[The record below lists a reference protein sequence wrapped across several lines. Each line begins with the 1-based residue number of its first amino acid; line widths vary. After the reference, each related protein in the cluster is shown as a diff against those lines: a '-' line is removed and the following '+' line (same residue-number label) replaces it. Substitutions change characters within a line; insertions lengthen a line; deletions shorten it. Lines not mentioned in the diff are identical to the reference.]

1 MATETADNKKLLDAI
16 RESQRIAEDKRVS
29 TRGGKKYSYVK
40 DRNSIFRKHFG
51 LDVSYH
57 SSYELTEPKVLSYKD
72 KNDKTIDKF
81 IPGSVIVKTEI
92 FYKNKFLACGL
103 AQEYRDS
110 NPVNIT
116 SAMENCQ
123 TSSLGRALACLDL
136 TGTEFASA
144 DEMQIMENNKGV
156 VDSLNKTHA
165 YDTSQEESNQV
176 NIPSKN
182 FDETPSVE
190 VSVSEFARIDAAI
203 NNAKHLGDLQTVFT
217 HDQIPIDSNE
227 QLNKIYK
234 DKEQRLNR
242 NKPTDD
248 GWDI

>member
-110 NPVNIT
+110 NPVNVT

-123 TSSLGRALACLDL
+123 TSSLGRALAMLDL

-156 VDSLNKTHA
+156 VDSLNNNSA
-165 YDTSQEESNQV
+165 NDTSQEESNQV

-182 FDETPSVE
+182 FDENPSAE
-190 VSVSEFARIDAAI
+190 VSETEFARISSLID
-203 NNAKHLGDLQTVFT
+203 KTKFLGDLQTVYT
-217 HDQIPIDSNE
+217 NNSIPIDSNE
-227 QLNKIYK
+227 QLHNLYEE
-234 DKEQRLNR
+234 KEVKLAR

>member
-1 MATETADNKKLLDAI
+1 MATETADNKKLSDAI
-16 RESQRIAEDKRVS
+16 QEVRNSESKAKDIK
-29 TRGGKKYSYVK
+29 GKSYLYVK

-57 SSYELTEPKVLSYKD
+57 SSYELTEPKVFSYKD
-72 KNDKTIDKF
+72 KDGKTIDKF

-156 VDSLNKTHA
+156 VDSLNNSSA
-165 YDTSQEESNQV
+165 NDTSQEESNQV

>member
-1 MATETADNKKLLDAI
+1 MATETADNKKLSDAI
-16 RESQRIAEDKRVS
+16 EEVRNSESKAKDIK
-29 TRGGKKYSYVK
+29 GKSYLYVK

-57 SSYELTEPKVLSYKD
+57 SSYELTEPKVFNYLD
-72 KNDKTIDKF
+72 KNGKEIHKF

-110 NPVNIT
+110 NPVNVT

-156 VDSLNKTHA
+156 VDSLNNSSA
-165 YDTSQEESNQV
+165 NDTSQEESNQV

-190 VSVSEFARIDAAI
+190 VSENEFARISSLIDK
-203 NNAKHLGDLQTVFT
+203 AKFLGDLQTVYT
-217 HDQIPIDSNE
+217 NDPIPIDSNE
-227 QLNKIYK
+227 QLHNLYEE
-234 DKEQRLNR
+234 KEVKLAR
-242 NKPTDD
+242 NKPTGEDWDD
-248 GWDI
+248 FI

>member
-1 MATETADNKKLLDAI
+1 MATETADNKKLFDAI
-16 RESQRIAEDKRVS
+16 NEVRNSEIKAKEIK
-29 TRGGKKYSYVK
+29 GKSYLYVK

-57 SSYELTEPKVLSYKD
+57 SSYELTDPKVFNYID
-72 KNDKTIDKF
+72 KNGKEIHKF
-81 IPGSVIVKTEI
+81 LPGSVIVKTEI

-103 AQEYRDS
+103 AQEFRDS
-110 NPVNIT
+110 NHINVT

-144 DEMQIMENNKGV
+144 DEMQIAAHNGKAIDELNNN
-156 VDSLNKTHA
+156 DAS
-165 YDTSQEESNQV
+165 DTQEKDKKH
-176 NIPSKN
+176 IPPIKDYEDDFSP
-182 FDETPSVE
+182 D
-190 VSVSEFARIDAAI
+190 VSESEFARISAALDGV
-203 NNAKHLGDLQTVFT
+203 KHLGQLGSVYTKDE
-217 HDQIPIDSNE
+217 IPIESNE
-227 QLNKIYK
+227 QLKKIYENK
-234 DKEQRLNR
+234 RALLTR

>member
-1 MATETADNKKLLDAI
+1 MATETADNKKLSDAI
-16 RESQRIAEDKRVS
+16 EEVRNSESKAKDIK
-29 TRGGKKYSYVK
+29 GKSYLYVK

-57 SSYELTEPKVLSYKD
+57 SSYELTEPKVFNYLD
-72 KNDKTIDKF
+72 KNGKEIHKF

-110 NPVNIT
+110 NPVNVT

-156 VDSLNKTHA
+156 VDSLNNSSA
-165 YDTSQEESNQV
+165 NDTSQEESNQV

-217 HDQIPIDSNE
+217 HDQIPIESNE

>member
-16 RESQRIAEDKRVS
+16 AESQRIAEDKRVS

-57 SSYELTEPKVLSYKD
+57 SSYELTDPKVLSYKD

-110 NPVNIT
+110 NPVNTT

-123 TSSLGRALACLDL
+123 TSSLGRALAMLDL

-144 DEMQIMENNKGV
+144 DEMQVMDHNKRV
-156 VDSLNKTHA
+156 VDDLLTSSAIDTQEIVNTHIPPKENEENLSPDVSL
-165 YDTSQEESNQV
+165 SNFTMIS
-176 NIPSKN
+176 N
-182 FDETPSVE
+182 T
-190 VSVSEFARIDAAI
+190 IDGS
-203 NNAKHLGDLQTVFT
+203 KHLGQLRSVYTKYKNE
-217 HDQIPIDSNE
+217 IDGNE
-227 QLNKIYK
+227 QLQGVYK
-234 DKEQRLNR
+234 NHEDKLNR
-242 NKPTDD
+242 NKPTDN

>member
-16 RESQRIAEDKRVS
+16 AESQRIEESKRVS

-57 SSYELTEPKVLSYKD
+57 SSYELTEPKVFSYKNN
-72 KNDKTIDKF
+72 KGELIEKF

-103 AQEYRDS
+103 AQEFRDS
-110 NPVNIT
+110 NPVNTT

-123 TSSLGRALACLDL
+123 TSSLGRALAMLDL

-144 DEMQIMENNKGV
+144 DEMQIMEINKRV
-156 VDSLNKTHA
+156 VDSTNNNDA
-165 YDTSQEESNQV
+165 SDTSEENK
-176 NIPSKN
+176 NHIPPISEN
-182 FDETPSVE
+182 DQSSE
-190 VSVSEFARIDAAI
+190 VSLSDFTMISNAIDGS
-203 NNAKHLGDLQTVFT
+203 KHLGQLRSIYTKFKNE
-217 HDQIPIDSNE
+217 IDSNE
-227 QLNKIYK
+227 QLQGVYKNHEEKI
-234 DKEQRLNR
+234 NR
-242 NKPTDD
+242 NKPKDN

>member
-1 MATETADNKKLLDAI
+1 MATETADNKKLSDAI
-16 RESQRIAEDKRVS
+16 QEVRNSESKAKDIK
-29 TRGGKKYSYVK
+29 GKSYLYVK

-57 SSYELTEPKVLSYKD
+57 SSYELTEPKVFNYLD
-72 KNDKTIDKF
+72 KNGKEIHKF

>member
-110 NPVNIT
+110 NPVNVT

-123 TSSLGRALACLDL
+123 TSSLGRALAMLDL

>member
-1 MATETADNKKLLDAI
+1 MATETADNKKLSDAI
-16 RESQRIAEDKRVS
+16 QEVRNSESKAKDIK
-29 TRGGKKYSYVK
+29 GKSYLYVK

-57 SSYELTEPKVLSYKD
+57 SSYELTEPKVFSYKD

-156 VDSLNKTHA
+156 VDSLNNSSA
-165 YDTSQEESNQV
+165 NDTSQEESNQV

>member
-57 SSYELTEPKVLSYKD
+57 SSYELTEPKVFNYLD
-72 KNDKTIDKF
+72 KNGKEIHKF

-110 NPVNIT
+110 NHINIT

-156 VDSLNKTHA
+156 VDSLNNSSA
-165 YDTSQEESNQV
+165 NDTSQEESNQV

-217 HDQIPIDSNE
+217 HDQIPIESNE

>member
-57 SSYELTEPKVLSYKD
+57 SSYELTEPKVFSYKD
-72 KNDKTIDKF
+72 KDGKTIDKF

-110 NPVNIT
+110 NPVNVT

-123 TSSLGRALACLDL
+123 TSSLGRALAMLDL

-156 VDSLNKTHA
+156 VDSLNNSSA
-165 YDTSQEESNQV
+165 NDTSQEESNQV
-176 NIPSKN
+176 
-182 FDETPSVE
+182 T
-190 VSVSEFARIDAAI
+190 
-203 NNAKHLGDLQTVFT
+203 
-217 HDQIPIDSNE
+217 
-227 QLNKIYK
+227 
-234 DKEQRLNR
+234 
-242 NKPTDD
+242 
-248 GWDI
+248 

>member
-156 VDSLNKTHA
+156 VDSLNNSSA
-165 YDTSQEESNQV
+165 NDTSQEESNQV

-203 NNAKHLGDLQTVFT
+203 NKAKHLGDLQTVFT
-217 HDQIPIDSNE
+217 HDQIPIESNE

>member
-110 NPVNIT
+110 NPVNVT

-123 TSSLGRALACLDL
+123 TSSLGRALAMLDL

-156 VDSLNKTHA
+156 VDSLNNSSA
-165 YDTSQEESNQV
+165 NDTSQEESNQV

>member
-16 RESQRIAEDKRVS
+16 AESQRIEESKRVS

-57 SSYELTEPKVLSYKD
+57 SSYELTEPKVLSYVD
-72 KNDKTIDKF
+72 KNGKQIDKF

-103 AQEYRDS
+103 AQEFRDS
-110 NPVNIT
+110 NPVNTT

-123 TSSLGRALACLDL
+123 TSSLGRALAMLDL

-144 DEMQIMENNKGV
+144 DEMQIMEINKRV
-156 VDSLNKTHA
+156 VDSTNNNDA
-165 YDTSQEESNQV
+165 SDTSEEN
-176 NIPSKN
+176 NNHIPPISEN
-182 FDETPSVE
+182 DQSSE
-190 VSVSEFARIDAAI
+190 VSLSDFTMISNAIDGS
-203 NNAKHLGDLQTVFT
+203 KHLGQLRSIYTKFKNE
-217 HDQIPIDSNE
+217 IDSNE
-227 QLNKIYK
+227 QLQGVYKNHEEKI
-234 DKEQRLNR
+234 NR

>member
-1 MATETADNKKLLDAI
+1 MATETADNKKLSDAI
-16 RESQRIAEDKRVS
+16 QEVRNSESKAKDIK
-29 TRGGKKYSYVK
+29 GKSYLYVK

-57 SSYELTEPKVLSYKD
+57 SSYELTEPKVFNYLD
-72 KNDKTIDKF
+72 KNGKEIHKF

-156 VDSLNKTHA
+156 VDSLNNSSA
-165 YDTSQEESNQV
+165 NDTSQEESNQV

>member
-1 MATETADNKKLLDAI
+1 MATETADNKKLSDAI
-16 RESQRIAEDKRVS
+16 QEVRNSESKAKDIK
-29 TRGGKKYSYVK
+29 GKSYLYVK

-57 SSYELTEPKVLSYKD
+57 SSYELTEPKVFNYLD
-72 KNDKTIDKF
+72 KNGKEIHKF

-110 NPVNIT
+110 NPVNVT

-123 TSSLGRALACLDL
+123 TSSLGRALAMLDL

-203 NNAKHLGDLQTVFT
+203 NKAKHLGDLQTVFT
-217 HDQIPIDSNE
+217 HDQIPIESNE

-242 NKPTDD
+242 NKPTGED
-248 GWDI
+248 WDEFI

>member
-1 MATETADNKKLLDAI
+1 MATETADNKKLSDAI
-16 RESQRIAEDKRVS
+16 QEVRNSESKAKDIKGNS
-29 TRGGKKYSYVK
+29 YLYVK

-57 SSYELTEPKVLSYKD
+57 SSYELTEPKVFNYLD
-72 KNDKTIDKF
+72 KNGKEIHKF

-103 AQEYRDS
+103 AQEFRDS
-110 NPVNIT
+110 NHINIT

-156 VDSLNKTHA
+156 VDSLNNSSA
-165 YDTSQEESNQV
+165 NDTSQEESNQV
-176 NIPSKN
+176 NTPSKN

-203 NNAKHLGDLQTVFT
+203 NKAKHLGDLQTVFT
-217 HDQIPIDSNE
+217 HDQIPIESNE